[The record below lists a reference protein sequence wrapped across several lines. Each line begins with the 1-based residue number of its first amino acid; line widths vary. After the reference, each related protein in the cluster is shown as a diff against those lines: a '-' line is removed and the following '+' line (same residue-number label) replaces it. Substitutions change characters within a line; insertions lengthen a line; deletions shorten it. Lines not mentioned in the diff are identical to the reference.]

1 MVGKLLKHELY
12 ALFRV
17 LVFFAAAVLLFAV
30 TGRILIFIVASQSN
44 GSEVAD
50 AFLII
55 IVLFYM
61 FAIFALVFG
70 AYALGVNRFY
80 KTLFTGEGYMT
91 LSLPATPVQLI
102 VGKLLSS
109 LIAVFAAFA
118 VSVLSMLIFLVG
130 WNIDVM
136 QMIYQTLGA
145 LGETISQLISLDPLS
160 FFENLLGYIL
170 EIPMF
175 LLIVF
180 AVISVGQLFNSHR
193 KPITFAILIG
203 VFFVYDIIS
212 TALMP
217 QFMNLETY
225 VSVHLANW
233 IKILIY
239 AAIDA
244 GSFFL
249 IRYIIKNKVNLIA

>member
-1 MVGKLLKHELY
+1 MVRKLLKHELY
-12 ALFRV
+12 ALSRV
-17 LVFFAAAVLLFAV
+17 LVFLAAAVLLFAV
-30 TGRILIFIVASQSN
+30 TGRILISVVAAQTGDSS
-44 GSEVAD
+44 VAD
-50 AFLII
+50 TLLILII
-55 IVLFYM
+55 MFYV
-61 FAIFALVFG
+61 FAIFALVIG
-70 AYALGVNRFY
+70 AYALGINRFY

-91 LSLPATPVQLI
+91 LSLPVTPVQLI

-109 LIAVFAAFA
+109 LIAIFAAFA
-118 VSVLSMLIFLVG
+118 VSVISMLIFLVG

-145 LGETISQLISLDPLS
+145 LGETISQVISLDPLS
-160 FFENLLGYIL
+160 FFERLLCYIF

-175 LLIVF
+175 LLVVF

-193 KPITFAILIG
+193 KAVTFGILIG
-203 VFFVYDIIS
+203 VYVVWNILS

-239 AAIDA
+239 AAIDV
-244 GSFFL
+244 GSFFF
-249 IRYIIKNKVNLIA
+249 IKYIIKNKVNLIA